1 MKSSAKRSLNVPQR
15 KELIPSTLPF
25 PVVGIGASAGGLQA
39 VKSFFEH
46 MPYNN
51 GMAFV
56 VIFHLSPDYQSHID
70 QIIQEVTKMPVR
82 QVTETIS
89 IEKNTVYVISPAHN
103 LTMNDGYLSVTPS
116 DRPSGQHIAIDL
128 FFRDLADVHKERA
141 FCLVLSGTGSDG
153 AVGLSRIKEQGGITL
168 VQTPEDAEFDGMPNA
183 AIETQM
189 VDLVLPVVEMPQK
202 LLELWHN
209 SRAIT
214 LPTANDPETKTTPP
228 ASEHDAA
235 VTEQL
240 LQDILLHLRVGTGH
254 DFKHYK
260 RATVLRRIERRLQV
274 TAQPDLAAYYD
285 YLQAH
290 PEETKALLGDML
302 IGVTNFFRDR
312 EAFEALERDVI
323 PNLLK
328 SLQDTLPHRDE
339 IRVWSAGCSTGEE
352 AYSLAILLTEQL
364 ALEASSAKLQV
375 FATDIDDR
383 AIAYG
388 RKGAYPEAII
398 TDVPPSRMRQYF
410 TRENQN
416 YRVRKEIREKV
427 LFAKHSLLLDPPF
440 SQVDLI
446 VCRNLLI
453 YLEREVQREIMQMFH
468 FALRSGGYL
477 FLGSSESVDGCL
489 DLFMPVDKRNRIFR
503 AKSVS
508 SSLPQTPAIPRGG
521 GYTRTTAAAPANTE
535 KPTTARKISYADIHL
550 RALEKAAP
558 PSVIV
563 DAHANILH
571 MSDGVGRFLR
581 YVAGEIS
588 GDLLTLAH
596 PDLRLDIRTTL
607 FQVQQ
612 SGIAFTSRK
621 VRIEREQRS
630 YLVNLT
636 ARPYKD
642 DETENDYVL
651 VLFDEQEVDPQAPLN
666 QTLTENQMLTSLELE
681 LQSTKLHLQETIEQS
696 EVSSEELKASNEE
709 MQAVN
714 EELRSTTE
722 ELETSKE
729 ELQSINEELLT
740 VNSELKIK
748 VEETDKIND
757 YLTNLIASTNIA
769 TVFIDRNMR
778 IRWFTPR
785 ATEIFNMLP
794 VDTGRSLMD
803 ITHRLD
809 YQELAEDVANVFES
823 LNMIEREVGSSAQRW
838 YIARLLPYRSSE
850 DHIDGTV
857 LTFIDIT
864 QRRAAEDELRLSE
877 ERMRLVAEST
887 HDFAIII
894 LDAHGKIS
902 DWNTGA
908 ELIFGYAKAEVIGAY
923 YDVIFTP
930 EDRSAGV
937 PETELRAARAHGR
950 GEDERWHLRKDG
962 SRFFCSGEVTLL
974 EGESLQGY
982 VKIAR
987 DMTGHKRLHEE
998 QSQQLAETQTSSH
1011 LKDEFFAV
1019 MSHELKHP
1027 LNLIQLN
1034 AELLRRLPMT
1044 KTVGPAMKAVNTICD
1059 AVTSQARII
1068 DDLLDVARV
1077 RTGKLKLKKQAVDLG
1092 RILQDIHTVV
1102 VNDHHPCEVT
1112 LQVPQPP
1119 EPPLVVD
1126 ADSTRLEQII
1136 WNLVNN
1142 ALKFT
1147 PKDGRIEL
1155 IARRVEDMA
1164 QLDVIDSGVGLE
1176 QDNLHKV
1183 FDLFSQAEH
1192 QHASHQRDGLGIGL
1206 SLVRQLVEAHG
1217 GSVDVHSEGIGRG
1230 CTFTIYLPVCQ
1241 PHEQANDQLPIFGES
1256 GRLLGQKVLLVDDSK
1271 EVMEVLQ
1278 MLLEMEGA
1286 HVEAFSD
1293 PLLALKAAKDNNY
1306 DVIISD
1312 IGMPVMDGYEF
1323 IQAIRRIAHLKH
1335 TPAIA
1340 LTGYATSSDQKKTRQ
1355 SGFNFHVSKPISHDD
1370 FIEIIDEA
1378 GKSRPY

>member
-1 MKSSAKRSLNVPQR
+1 MTSSVKRSPNVPQR

-46 MPYNN
+46 MPNDN

-56 VIFHLSPDYQSHID
+56 IIFHLSPDYPSQVD
-70 QIIQEVTKMPVR
+70 RIIQEVTKMPVR
-82 QVTETIS
+82 QVTETVA

-103 LTMNDGYLSVTPS
+103 LMMNDGYLSVTPS
-116 DRPSGQHIAIDL
+116 DRPPGIHVAIDL

-141 FCLVLSGTGSDG
+141 FCLILSGTGSDG

-168 VQTPEDAEFDGMPNA
+168 VQTPEDAEYDGMPRA
-183 AIETQM
+183 AINTQM

-202 LLELWHN
+202 LLELWRN
-209 SRAIT
+209 SKAIT
-214 LPTANDPETKTTPP
+214 LPTAADPEIKTTPP
-228 ASEHDAA
+228 ASERDAA
-235 VTEQL
+235 LAEQQ
-240 LQDILLHLRVGTGH
+240 LQDILIQLRNGTGH

-274 TAQPDLAAYYD
+274 TAQPELGAYYD

-312 EAFEALERDVI
+312 EAFEALERNVI
-323 PNLLK
+323 PDLVK
-328 SLQDTLPHRDE
+328 ALQDTLPHRDE

-352 AYSLAILLTEQL
+352 AYSLAILLTEQMT
-364 ALEASSAKLQV
+364 LESSLAKLQV

-383 AIAYG
+383 AIAFG
-388 RKGAYPEAII
+388 RSGVYPEAII

-410 TRENQN
+410 SLENHH

-440 SQVDLI
+440 SQLDLI

-453 YLEREVQREIMQMFH
+453 YLDREVQRDIMQMFH
-468 FALRSGGYL
+468 FALRPGGYL
-477 FLGSSESVDGCL
+477 FLGSSESADGCL
-489 DLFMPVDKRNRIFR
+489 DLFTPVDKRNRIFR

-508 SSLPQTPAIPRGG
+508 SSPRRAPTLPRGG
-521 GYTRTTAAAPANTE
+521 YARTTVATRPLQPAV
-535 KPTTARKISYADIHL
+535 ARKVSFADIHL

-558 PSVIV
+558 PSIIV
-563 DAHANILH
+563 DASANILH
-571 MSDGVGRFLR
+571 MSEGAGRFLR
-581 YVAGEIS
+581 YVAGELS
-588 GDLLTLAH
+588 RNLLTLAH

-607 FQVQQ
+607 YQVQQ
-612 SGIAFTSRK
+612 SGLPVTSRK

-630 YLVNLT
+630 YLVDLNVH
-636 ARPYKD
+636 PYKD
-642 DETENDYVL
+642 DETDGEYTL
-651 VLFDEQEVDPQAPLN
+651 VIFEEREVDPQAQLDGIAS
-666 QTLTENQMLTSLELE
+666 QTENQMLANLEHE
-681 LQSTKLHLQETIEQS
+681 LQRTKLQLQETVEQS

-709 MQAVN
+709 MHAIN
-714 EELRSTTE
+714 EELRSATE

-740 VNSELKIK
+740 VNAELKAK
-748 VEETDKIND
+748 VEETDKVND
-757 YLTNLIASTNIA
+757 YLTNLIASTDIA
-769 TVFIDRNMR
+769 TVFVDRNMR

-785 ATEIFNMLP
+785 ATEIFSMLP

-809 YQELAEDVANVFES
+809 YPEIAEDAATVFES
-823 LNMIEREVGSSAQRW
+823 LNMIEREVCSSDQRW

-857 LTFIDIT
+857 LTFIDISK
-864 QRRAAEDELRLSE
+864 RRAAEEELRISE

-894 LDAHGKIS
+894 LDDHGVIT

-908 ELIFGYAKAEVIGAY
+908 KLIFGYSKEEVLGAY
-923 YDVIFTP
+923 YDLIFTP
-930 EDRSAGV
+930 EERNSGA
-937 PETELRAARAHGR
+937 PEIELHAAREHGR
-950 GEDERWHLRKDG
+950 GEDERWHQRKDG
-962 SRFFCSGEVTLL
+962 SRFYCSAEIIRL
-974 EGESLQGY
+974 EGESLKGY

-987 DMTGHKRLHEE
+987 DLTGHKRLHDE
-998 QSQQLAETQTSSH
+998 QSQRLAETQTSSH

-1044 KTVGPAMKAVNTICD
+1044 KSVSPAMKAVNTICD
-1059 AVTSQARII
+1059 AVSSQARII

-1102 VNDHHPCEVT
+1102 VNDQHPCEIV

-1147 PKDGRIEL
+1147 PRDGRIEL
-1155 IARRVEDMA
+1155 IAHRVEDMA
-1164 QLDVIDSGVGLE
+1164 QLDVIDSGIGLE
-1176 QDNLHKV
+1176 AENLHKV
-1183 FDLFSQAEH
+1183 FDLFSQAEN
-1192 QHASHQRDGLGIGL
+1192 QHATHQRDGLGIGL

-1217 GSVDVHSEGIGRG
+1217 GSVDVRSEGIGCG
-1230 CTFTIYLPVCQ
+1230 CTFSIRLPLCH
-1241 PHEQANDQLPIFGES
+1241 PHQTAADHARNAAES
-1256 GRLLGQKVLLVDDSK
+1256 GRLLGQKVLLVDDSRD
-1271 EVMEVLQ
+1271 VMEVLQ
-1278 MLLEMEGA
+1278 MLLEMEDA

-1293 PLLALKAAKDNNY
+1293 PLLALKAAKEGSY

-1312 IGMPVMDGYEF
+1312 IGMPVMDGHAL
-1323 IQAIRRIAHLKH
+1323 IQAIRQIAHHKY

-1340 LTGYATSSDQKKTRQ
+1340 LTGYASSSDQQKTKQ
-1355 SGFNFHVSKPISHDD
+1355 SGFNYHVSKPVAHDD
-1370 FIEIIDEA
+1370 FIDIIDEA
-1378 GKSRPY
+1378 CKTRPY

>member
-1 MKSSAKRSLNVPQR
+1 MKSSVKRSPNVPQR
-15 KELIPSTLPF
+15 KELIPSSLPF

-39 VKSFFEH
+39 VKSFFEQ
-46 MPYNN
+46 MPNDN

-56 VIFHLSPDYQSHID
+56 IIFHLSPDYPSQVD
-70 QIIQEVTKMPVR
+70 RIIQEVTKMPVR
-82 QVTETIS
+82 QVTETIA
-89 IEKNTVYVISPAHN
+89 IEMNTVYVISPAHN
-103 LTMNDGYLSVTPS
+103 LMMNDGYLSVTHAH
-116 DRPSGQHIAIDL
+116 RPPGMHVAIDL

-141 FCLVLSGTGSDG
+141 FCLVLSGSGSDG
-153 AVGLSRIKEQGGITL
+153 AVGLSRIKEQGGVTL
-168 VQTPEDAEFDGMPNA
+168 VQTPDDAEYDGMPRA
-183 AIETQM
+183 AINTHM
-189 VDLVLPVVEMPQK
+189 VDLVLPVMEMPQK
-202 LLELWHN
+202 LIELWHN
-209 SRAIT
+209 ARAIT
-214 LPTANDPETKTTPP
+214 LPNANDPEIKTTPP
-228 ASEHDAA
+228 ASKREAA
-235 VTEQL
+235 MAEQH
-240 LQDILLHLRVGTGH
+240 LQDILSQLRAGSGH

-274 TAQPDLAAYYD
+274 TAQPDLGAYYD

-290 PEETKALLGDML
+290 PEETKSLLGDML

-312 EAFEALERDVI
+312 EAFEALERNVI
-323 PNLLK
+323 PDLVK
-328 SLQDTLPHRDE
+328 ALQDALPHRDE

-364 ALEASSAKLQV
+364 ALDANPAKLQV
-375 FATDIDDR
+375 FASDIDDR
-383 AIAYG
+383 AISFG
-388 RKGAYPEAII
+388 RNGVYPEAII

-410 TRENQN
+410 TLENHH

-440 SQVDLI
+440 SQIDLI

-453 YLEREVQREIMQMFH
+453 YLDREVQREIMQMFH
-468 FALRSGGYL
+468 FALRPGGYL
-477 FLGSSESVDGCL
+477 FLGSSESIDGCL
-489 DLFMPVDKRNRIFR
+489 DMFTPVDKRNRIFR

-508 SSLPQTPAIPRGG
+508 SPRRAPTLPRGG
-521 GYTRTTAAAPANTE
+521 YARTTIATHPPAPAV
-535 KPTTARKISYADIHL
+535 ARKVSFADIHM
-550 RALEKAAP
+550 RALEKATP
-558 PSVIV
+558 PSIIV

-571 MSDGVGRFLR
+571 MSEGAGRFLR

-588 GDLLTLAH
+588 RNLLTLAH

-607 FQVQQ
+607 YQVQQ
-612 SGIAFTSRK
+612 SGLPVTSRK
-621 VRIEREQRS
+621 VPIEREKRKYVVDLNAQ
-630 YLVNLT
+630 
-636 ARPYKD
+636 PYKD
-642 DETENDYVL
+642 DETDSEYIL
-651 VLFDEQEVDPQAPLN
+651 VIFEERDVDPEQLLDVSAS
-666 QTLTENQMLTSLELE
+666 QTENQMLANLEHE
-681 LQSTKLHLQETIEQS
+681 LQRTKQHLQETIEQS

-709 MQAVN
+709 MQAIN
-714 EELRSTTE
+714 EELRSATE

-740 VNSELKIK
+740 VNTELKAK
-748 VEETDKIND
+748 VEETDKVND
-757 YLTNLIASTNIA
+757 YLTNLIASTEIA
-769 TVFIDRNMR
+769 TVFVDRNMR

-785 ATEIFNMLP
+785 ATEIFSMLP

-809 YQELAEDVANVFES
+809 YSEMAEDAATVFES
-823 LNMIEREVGSSAQRW
+823 LNMIEREVYSSDQRW

-864 QRRAAEDELRLSE
+864 KRRTAEAELRISE

-894 LDAHGKIS
+894 LDDHGAIT

-908 ELIFGYAKAEVIGAY
+908 KLIFGYAKEEVLGAY
-923 YDVIFTP
+923 YDLIFTP
-930 EDRSAGV
+930 EERSSGA
-937 PETELRAARAHGR
+937 PEIELRAAREQGR

-962 SRFFCSGEVTLL
+962 SRFYCSGEVIRL
-974 EGESLQGY
+974 EGESLKGY

-987 DMTGHKRLHEE
+987 DLTGHKRLHEE

-1044 KTVGPAMKAVNTICD
+1044 KSVSPAMKAVNTICD
-1059 AVTSQARII
+1059 AVSSQARII

-1102 VNDHHPCEVT
+1102 VNDQHPCEII

-1119 EPPLVVD
+1119 DPPLVVD

-1147 PKDGRIEL
+1147 PKDGRVEL
-1155 IARRVEDMA
+1155 IAHRVEDMA
-1164 QLDVIDSGVGLE
+1164 QLDVIDSGIGLE
-1176 QDNLHKV
+1176 QHNLNKV
-1183 FDLFSQAEH
+1183 FDLFSQAEN
-1192 QHASHQRDGLGIGL
+1192 QHATHQREGLGIGL

-1217 GSVDVHSEGIGRG
+1217 GSVDVRSEGIGRG
-1230 CTFTIYLPVCQ
+1230 CTFTIRLPLSH
-1241 PHEQANDQLPIFGES
+1241 PHQQAANQTQATGES
-1256 GRLLGQKVLLVDDSK
+1256 GRLIGQKVLLVDDSRD
-1271 EVMEVLQ
+1271 VMEVLQ
-1278 MLLEMEGA
+1278 MLLEMEEA

-1293 PLLALKAAKDNNY
+1293 PLLALKAAKEGNY

-1312 IGMPVMDGYEF
+1312 IGMPVMDGHAL
-1323 IQAIRRIAHLKH
+1323 IQAIRQIAHHKY

-1355 SGFNFHVSKPISHDD
+1355 SGFNYHVSKPVAHDD
-1370 FIEIIDEA
+1370 FIDIIDEA
-1378 GKSRPY
+1378 CKSRPY

>member
-1 MKSSAKRSLNVPQR
+1 MPSNVKRSTNVPQR
-15 KELIPSTLPF
+15 KELVPSTLPF

-46 MPYNN
+46 MPNDN

-56 VIFHLSPDYQSHID
+56 IIFHLSPDYPSQVD
-70 QIIQEVTKMPVR
+70 RIIQEVTKMPVR
-82 QVTETIS
+82 QVTETLS

-103 LTMNDGYLSVTPS
+103 LIMNDGYLSVTPS
-116 DRPSGQHIAIDL
+116 DRPPGMHVAIDL

-141 FCLVLSGTGSDG
+141 FCLILSGTGSDG

-168 VQTPEDAEFDGMPNA
+168 VQTPEDAEYDGMPRA
-183 AIETQM
+183 AINTRM

-202 LLELWHN
+202 LLELWRN
-209 SRAIT
+209 SKSIT
-214 LPTANDPETKTTPP
+214 LPTANDPEIKTTPP
-228 ASEHDAA
+228 TTERDAA
-235 VTEQL
+235 IAEQQ
-240 LQDILLHLRVGTGH
+240 LQDILIQLRNGTGH

-274 TAQPDLAAYYD
+274 TAQPDLGAYYD

-323 PNLLK
+323 PDLVK
-328 SLQDTLPHRDE
+328 ALQDTLPHRDE

-352 AYSLAILLTEQL
+352 AYSLTILLTEQM
-364 ALEASSAKLQV
+364 ALEASPAKLQV

-383 AIAYG
+383 AIAFG
-388 RKGAYPEAII
+388 RSGVYPEAII
-398 TDVPPSRMRQYF
+398 TDVPPPRMRQYF
-410 TRENQN
+410 TLENHH

-440 SQVDLI
+440 SQLDLI

-453 YLEREVQREIMQMFH
+453 YLDREVQRDIMQMFH
-468 FALRSGGYL
+468 FALRPGGYL
-477 FLGSSESVDGCL
+477 FLGSSESADGCL
-489 DLFMPVDKRNRIFR
+489 DLFTPVDKRNRIFR

-508 SSLPQTPAIPRGG
+508 SSPRRAPTLPRG
-521 GYTRTTAAAPANTE
+521 GYTRTTATPRPLESTV
-535 KPTTARKISYADIHL
+535 ARKVSFADIHL

-558 PSVIV
+558 PSIIV
-563 DAHANILH
+563 DANANILH
-571 MSDGVGRFLR
+571 MSEGAGRFLR
-581 YVAGEIS
+581 YVAGELS
-588 GDLLTLAH
+588 RNLLTLAH

-607 FQVQQ
+607 YQVHQ
-612 SGIAFTSRK
+612 SGLPVTSRK

-630 YLVNLT
+630 YLVDLNVH
-636 ARPYKD
+636 PYKD
-642 DETENDYVL
+642 DETDSEYIL
-651 VLFDEQEVDPQAPLN
+651 VIFEEHEVDPQA
-666 QTLTENQMLTSLELE
+666 QAEGITSQTENQMLANLEHE
-681 LQSTKLHLQETIEQS
+681 LQRTKLQLQETVEQS

-709 MQAVN
+709 MHAIN
-714 EELRSTTE
+714 EELRSATE

-740 VNSELKIK
+740 VNAELKAK
-748 VEETDKIND
+748 VEETDKVND
-757 YLTNLIASTNIA
+757 YLTNLIASTDIA
-769 TVFIDRNMR
+769 TVFVDRNMR

-785 ATEIFNMLP
+785 ATEIFSMLP

-809 YQELAEDVANVFES
+809 YPEMAEDAATVFES
-823 LNMIEREVGSSAQRW
+823 LNMIEREVCSSDQHW

-857 LTFIDIT
+857 LTFIDISK
-864 QRRAAEDELRLSE
+864 RRTAEAELRISE

-894 LDAHGKIS
+894 LDDHGAIT

-908 ELIFGYAKAEVIGAY
+908 KLIFGYAKEEVLGAY
-923 YDVIFTP
+923 YDLIFTP
-930 EDRSAGV
+930 EERSSGA
-937 PETELRAARAHGR
+937 PEIELRAAREHGR

-962 SRFFCSGEVTLL
+962 SRFYCSGEVIRL
-974 EGESLQGY
+974 EGESLKGY

-987 DMTGHKRLHEE
+987 DLTGHKRLHEE

-1044 KTVGPAMKAVNTICD
+1044 KSLSPAMKAVNTICD
-1059 AVTSQARII
+1059 AVSSQARII

-1102 VNDHHPCEVT
+1102 VNDQHPCEIT
-1112 LQVPQPP
+1112 LQVPQAP
-1119 EPPLVVD
+1119 EPALVVD

-1155 IARRVEDMA
+1155 IARRVEDIA
-1164 QLDVIDSGVGLE
+1164 QLDVIDSGIGLE

-1183 FDLFSQAEH
+1183 FDLFTQAEN
-1192 QHASHQRDGLGIGL
+1192 QHAAHQREGLGIGL

-1217 GSVDVHSEGIGRG
+1217 GSVDVRSEGIGRG
-1230 CTFTIYLPVCQ
+1230 CTFTVRLPLCR
-1241 PHEQANDQLPIFGES
+1241 PHQQAADQVQASGES
-1256 GRLLGQKVLLVDDSK
+1256 GRLFGQKVLLVDDSRD
-1271 EVMEVLQ
+1271 VMEVLQ
-1278 MLLEMEGA
+1278 MLLEMEDA

-1293 PLLALKAAKDNNY
+1293 PLLALKAAKEGNY

-1312 IGMPVMDGYEF
+1312 IGMPIMDGHAL
-1323 IQAIRRIAHLKH
+1323 IQAIRQIVHHKY

-1340 LTGYATSSDQKKTRQ
+1340 LTGYATSGDQKKTRQ
-1355 SGFNFHVSKPISHDD
+1355 SGFNYHVSKPVAHDD
-1370 FIEIIDEA
+1370 FIDIIDEA
-1378 GKSRPY
+1378 CKTRPY

>member
-1 MKSSAKRSLNVPQR
+1 MKSSVKRSPNVPQR
-15 KELIPSTLPF
+15 KELIPSSLPF

-39 VKSFFEH
+39 VKSFFEQ
-46 MPYNN
+46 MPNDN

-56 VIFHLSPDYQSHID
+56 IIFHLSPDYPSQVD
-70 QIIQEVTKMPVR
+70 RIIQEVTKMPVR
-82 QVTETIS
+82 QVTETIA
-89 IEKNTVYVISPAHN
+89 IEMNTVYVISPAHN
-103 LTMNDGYLSVTPS
+103 LMMNDGYLSVTHAH
-116 DRPSGQHIAIDL
+116 RPPGMHVAIDL

-141 FCLVLSGTGSDG
+141 FCLVLSGSGSDG
-153 AVGLSRIKEQGGITL
+153 AVGLSRIKEQGGVTL
-168 VQTPEDAEFDGMPNA
+168 VQTPDDAEYDGMPRA
-183 AIETQM
+183 AINTQM
-189 VDLVLPVVEMPQK
+189 VDLVLPVMEMPQK
-202 LLELWHN
+202 LIELWHN
-209 SRAIT
+209 ARAIT
-214 LPTANDPETKTTPP
+214 LPNANDPEIKTTPP
-228 ASEHDAA
+228 ASEREA
-235 VTEQL
+235 VMAEQH
-240 LQDILLHLRVGTGH
+240 LQDILSQLRAGSGH

-274 TAQPDLAAYYD
+274 TAQPDLGAYYD

-290 PEETKALLGDML
+290 PEETKSLLGDML

-312 EAFEALERDVI
+312 EAFEALERNVI
-323 PNLLK
+323 PDLVK
-328 SLQDTLPHRDE
+328 ALQDALPHRDE

-364 ALEASSAKLQV
+364 ALDANPAKLQV
-375 FATDIDDR
+375 FASDIDDR
-383 AIAYG
+383 AISFG
-388 RKGAYPEAII
+388 RNGVYPEAII

-410 TRENQN
+410 TLENHH

-440 SQVDLI
+440 SQIDLI

-453 YLEREVQREIMQMFH
+453 YLDREVQREIMQMFH
-468 FALRSGGYL
+468 FALRPGGYL
-477 FLGSSESVDGCL
+477 FLGSSESIDGCL
-489 DLFMPVDKRNRIFR
+489 DMFTPVDKRNRIFR

-508 SSLPQTPAIPRGG
+508 SPRRAPTLPRGG
-521 GYTRTTAAAPANTE
+521 YARSTIATHPPAPAV
-535 KPTTARKISYADIHL
+535 ARKVSFADIHL
-550 RALEKAAP
+550 RALEKATP
-558 PSVIV
+558 PSIIV

-571 MSDGVGRFLR
+571 MSEGAGRFLR

-588 GDLLTLAH
+588 RNLLTLAH

-607 FQVQQ
+607 YQVQQ
-612 SGIAFTSRK
+612 SGLPVISRK
-621 VRIEREQRS
+621 VPIERENRKYVVDLNAQ
-630 YLVNLT
+630 
-636 ARPYKD
+636 PYKD
-642 DETENDYVL
+642 DETDSEYIL
-651 VLFDEQEVDPQAPLN
+651 VIFEERGVDPEELLDVSASQ
-666 QTLTENQMLTSLELE
+666 TENQMLANLEHE
-681 LQSTKLHLQETIEQS
+681 LQRTKQHLQETIEQS

-709 MQAVN
+709 MQAIN
-714 EELRSTTE
+714 EELRSATE

-740 VNSELKIK
+740 VNAELKAK
-748 VEETDKIND
+748 VEETDKVND
-757 YLTNLIASTNIA
+757 YLTNLIASTEIA
-769 TVFIDRNMR
+769 TVFVDRNMR

-785 ATEIFNMLP
+785 ATEIFSMLP

-809 YQELAEDVANVFES
+809 YSEMAEDAATVFES
-823 LNMIEREVGSSAQRW
+823 LNMIEREVYSSDQRW

-864 QRRAAEDELRLSE
+864 KRRTAEAELRISE

-894 LDAHGKIS
+894 LDDHGAIT

-908 ELIFGYAKAEVIGAY
+908 KLIFGYAKEEVLGAY
-923 YDVIFTP
+923 YDLIFTP
-930 EDRSAGV
+930 EERSSGA
-937 PETELRAARAHGR
+937 PEIELRAAREQGR

-962 SRFFCSGEVTLL
+962 SRFYCSGEVIRL
-974 EGESLQGY
+974 EGESLKGY

-987 DMTGHKRLHEE
+987 DLTGHKRLHEE

-1044 KTVGPAMKAVNTICD
+1044 KSVSPAMKAVNTICD
-1059 AVTSQARII
+1059 AVSSQARII

-1102 VNDHHPCEVT
+1102 VNDQHPCEII

-1119 EPPLVVD
+1119 DPPLVVD

-1147 PKDGRIEL
+1147 PKDGRVEL
-1155 IARRVEDMA
+1155 IAHRVEDMA
-1164 QLDVIDSGVGLE
+1164 QLDVIDSGIGLE
-1176 QDNLHKV
+1176 QHNLNKV
-1183 FDLFSQAEH
+1183 FDLFSQAEN
-1192 QHASHQRDGLGIGL
+1192 QHATHQREGLGIGL

-1217 GSVDVHSEGIGRG
+1217 GSVDVRSEGIGRG
-1230 CTFTIYLPVCQ
+1230 CTFTIRLPLSH
-1241 PHEQANDQLPIFGES
+1241 PHQQAANQTQATGES
-1256 GRLLGQKVLLVDDSK
+1256 GRLIGQKVLLVDDSRD
-1271 EVMEVLQ
+1271 VMEVLQ
-1278 MLLEMEGA
+1278 MLLEMEDA

-1293 PLLALKAAKDNNY
+1293 PLLALKAAKEGNY

-1312 IGMPVMDGYEF
+1312 IGMPAMDGHAL
-1323 IQAIRRIAHLKH
+1323 IQAIRQIAHHKY

-1355 SGFNFHVSKPISHDD
+1355 SGFNYHVSKPVAHDD
-1370 FIEIIDEA
+1370 FIDIIDEA
-1378 GKSRPY
+1378 CKSRPY

>member
-1 MKSSAKRSLNVPQR
+1 
-15 KELIPSTLPF
+15 
-25 PVVGIGASAGGLQA
+25 
-39 VKSFFEH
+39 
-46 MPYNN
+46 
-51 GMAFV
+51 
-56 VIFHLSPDYQSHID
+56 
-70 QIIQEVTKMPVR
+70 
-82 QVTETIS
+82 VTETIA
-89 IEKNTVYVISPAHN
+89 IEMNTVYVISPAHN
-103 LTMNDGYLSVTPS
+103 LMMNDGYLSVTHAH
-116 DRPSGQHIAIDL
+116 RPPGMHVAIDL

-141 FCLVLSGTGSDG
+141 FCLVLSGSGSDG
-153 AVGLSRIKEQGGITL
+153 AVGLSRIKEQGGVTL
-168 VQTPEDAEFDGMPNA
+168 VQTPDDAEYDGMPRA
-183 AIETQM
+183 AINTQM
-189 VDLVLPVVEMPQK
+189 VDLVLPVMEMPQK
-202 LLELWHN
+202 LIELWHN
-209 SRAIT
+209 ARAIT
-214 LPTANDPETKTTPP
+214 LPNANDPEIKTTPP
-228 ASEHDAA
+228 ASEREA
-235 VTEQL
+235 VMAEQH
-240 LQDILLHLRVGTGH
+240 LQDILSQLRAGSGH

-274 TAQPDLAAYYD
+274 TAQPDLGAYYD

-290 PEETKALLGDML
+290 PEETKSLLGDML

-312 EAFEALERDVI
+312 EAFEALERNVI
-323 PNLLK
+323 PDLVK
-328 SLQDTLPHRDE
+328 ALQDALPHRDE

-364 ALEASSAKLQV
+364 ALDANPAKLQV
-375 FATDIDDR
+375 FASDIDDR
-383 AIAYG
+383 AISFG
-388 RKGAYPEAII
+388 RNGVYPEAII

-410 TRENQN
+410 TLENHH

-440 SQVDLI
+440 SQIDLI

-453 YLEREVQREIMQMFH
+453 YLDREVQREIMQMFH
-468 FALRSGGYL
+468 FALRPGGYL
-477 FLGSSESVDGCL
+477 FLGSSESIDGCL
-489 DLFMPVDKRNRIFR
+489 DMFTPVDKRNRIFR

-508 SSLPQTPAIPRGG
+508 SPRRAPTLPRGG
-521 GYTRTTAAAPANTE
+521 YARSTIATHPPAPAV
-535 KPTTARKISYADIHL
+535 ARKVSFADIHL
-550 RALEKAAP
+550 RALEKATP
-558 PSVIV
+558 PSIIV

-571 MSDGVGRFLR
+571 MSEGAGRFLR

-588 GDLLTLAH
+588 RNLLTLAH

-607 FQVQQ
+607 YQVQQ
-612 SGIAFTSRK
+612 SGLPVISRK
-621 VRIEREQRS
+621 VPIERENRKYVVDLNAQ
-630 YLVNLT
+630 
-636 ARPYKD
+636 PYKD
-642 DETENDYVL
+642 DETDSEYIL
-651 VLFDEQEVDPQAPLN
+651 VIFEERGVDPEELLDVSASQ
-666 QTLTENQMLTSLELE
+666 TENQMLANLEHE
-681 LQSTKLHLQETIEQS
+681 LQRTKQHLQETIEQS

-709 MQAVN
+709 MQAIN
-714 EELRSTTE
+714 EELRSATE

-740 VNSELKIK
+740 VNAELKAK
-748 VEETDKIND
+748 VEETDKVND
-757 YLTNLIASTNIA
+757 YLTNLIASTEIA
-769 TVFIDRNMR
+769 TVFVDRNMR

-785 ATEIFNMLP
+785 ATEIFSMLP

-809 YQELAEDVANVFES
+809 YSEMAEDAATVFES
-823 LNMIEREVGSSAQRW
+823 LNMIEREVYSSDQRW

-864 QRRAAEDELRLSE
+864 KRRTAEAELRISE

-894 LDAHGKIS
+894 LDDHGAIT

-908 ELIFGYAKAEVIGAY
+908 KLIFGYAKEEVLGAY
-923 YDVIFTP
+923 YDLIFTP
-930 EDRSAGV
+930 EERSSGA
-937 PETELRAARAHGR
+937 PEIELRAAREQGR

-962 SRFFCSGEVTLL
+962 SRFYCSGEVIRL
-974 EGESLQGY
+974 EGESLKGY

-987 DMTGHKRLHEE
+987 DLTGHKRLHEE

-1044 KTVGPAMKAVNTICD
+1044 KSVSPAMKAVNTICD
-1059 AVTSQARII
+1059 AVSSQARII

-1102 VNDHHPCEVT
+1102 VNDQHPCEII

-1119 EPPLVVD
+1119 KPPLVVD

-1147 PKDGRIEL
+1147 PKDGRVEL
-1155 IARRVEDMA
+1155 ILHRVEDMA

-1176 QDNLHKV
+1176 QHNLNKV
-1183 FDLFSQAEH
+1183 FDLFSQAEN
-1192 QHASHQRDGLGIGL
+1192 QHATHQREGLGIGL

-1217 GSVDVHSEGIGRG
+1217 GSVDVRSEGLGCG
-1230 CTFTIYLPVCQ
+1230 CTFSIRLPLCQ
-1241 PHEQANDQLPIFGES
+1241 PHQQAANQAQVAAES
-1256 GRLLGQKVLLVDDSK
+1256 GRLLGQKVLLVDDSRD
-1271 EVMEVLQ
+1271 VMEVLQ
-1278 MLLEMEGA
+1278 MLLEMEDA

-1293 PLLALKAAKDNNY
+1293 PLLALKAAKEGSY

-1312 IGMPVMDGYEF
+1312 VGMPVMDGHAL
-1323 IQAIRRIAHLKH
+1323 IQAIRQIAHHKY

-1340 LTGYATSSDQKKTRQ
+1340 LTGYATSIDQKKTRQ
-1355 SGFNFHVSKPISHDD
+1355 SGFNYHVSKPVAHDD
-1370 FIEIIDEA
+1370 FIDIIDEA
-1378 GKSRPY
+1378 CKSRPY

>member
-1 MKSSAKRSLNVPQR
+1 MKSSVKRSPNVPQR
-15 KELIPSTLPF
+15 KELIPSSLPF

-39 VKSFFEH
+39 VKSFFEQ
-46 MPYNN
+46 MPNDN

-56 VIFHLSPDYQSHID
+56 IIFHLSPDYPSQVD
-70 QIIQEVTKMPVR
+70 RIIQEVTKMPVR
-82 QVTETIS
+82 QVTETIA
-89 IEKNTVYVISPAHN
+89 IEMNTVYVISPAHN
-103 LTMNDGYLSVTPS
+103 LMMNDGYLSVTHAH
-116 DRPSGQHIAIDL
+116 RPPGMHVAIDL

-141 FCLVLSGTGSDG
+141 FCLVLSGSGSDG
-153 AVGLSRIKEQGGITL
+153 AVGLSRIKEQGGVTL
-168 VQTPEDAEFDGMPNA
+168 VQTPDDAEYDGMPRA
-183 AIETQM
+183 AINTHM
-189 VDLVLPVVEMPQK
+189 VDLVLPVMEMPQK
-202 LLELWHN
+202 LIELWHN
-209 SRAIT
+209 ARAIT
-214 LPTANDPETKTTPP
+214 LPNANDPEIKTTPP
-228 ASEHDAA
+228 ASEREAA
-235 VTEQL
+235 MAEQH
-240 LQDILLHLRVGTGH
+240 LQDILSQLRAGSGH

-274 TAQPDLAAYYD
+274 TAQPDLGAYYD

-290 PEETKALLGDML
+290 PEETKSLLGDML

-312 EAFEALERDVI
+312 EAFEALERNVI
-323 PNLLK
+323 PDLVK
-328 SLQDTLPHRDE
+328 ALQDALPHRDE

-364 ALEASSAKLQV
+364 ALDANPAKLQV
-375 FATDIDDR
+375 FASDIDDR
-383 AIAYG
+383 AISFG
-388 RKGAYPEAII
+388 RNGVYPEAII

-410 TRENQN
+410 TLENHH

-440 SQVDLI
+440 SQIDLI

-453 YLEREVQREIMQMFH
+453 YLDREVQREIMQMFH
-468 FALRSGGYL
+468 FALRPGGYL
-477 FLGSSESVDGCL
+477 FLGSSESIDGCL
-489 DLFMPVDKRNRIFR
+489 DMFTPVDKRNRIFR

-508 SSLPQTPAIPRGG
+508 SPRRAPTLPRGG
-521 GYTRTTAAAPANTE
+521 YARTTIATHPPAPAV
-535 KPTTARKISYADIHL
+535 ARKVSFADIHM
-550 RALEKAAP
+550 RALEKATP
-558 PSVIV
+558 PSIIV

-571 MSDGVGRFLR
+571 MSEGAGRFLR

-588 GDLLTLAH
+588 RNLLTLAH

-607 FQVQQ
+607 YQVQQ
-612 SGIAFTSRK
+612 SGLPVTSRK
-621 VRIEREQRS
+621 VPIEREKRKYVVDLNAQ
-630 YLVNLT
+630 
-636 ARPYKD
+636 PYKD
-642 DETENDYVL
+642 DETDSEYIL
-651 VLFDEQEVDPQAPLN
+651 VIFEERDVDPEQLLDVSAS
-666 QTLTENQMLTSLELE
+666 QTENQMLANLEHE
-681 LQSTKLHLQETIEQS
+681 LQRTKQHLQETIEQS

-709 MQAVN
+709 MQAIN
-714 EELRSTTE
+714 EELRSATE

-740 VNSELKIK
+740 VNTELKAK
-748 VEETDKIND
+748 VEETDKVND
-757 YLTNLIASTNIA
+757 YLTNLIASTEIA
-769 TVFIDRNMR
+769 TVFVDRNMR

-785 ATEIFNMLP
+785 ATEIFSMLP

-809 YQELAEDVANVFES
+809 YSEMAEDAATVFES
-823 LNMIEREVGSSAQRW
+823 LNMIEREVYSSDQRW

-864 QRRAAEDELRLSE
+864 KRRTAEAELRISE

-894 LDAHGKIS
+894 LDDHGSIT

-908 ELIFGYAKAEVIGAY
+908 KLIFGYAKEEVLGAY
-923 YDVIFTP
+923 YDLIFTP
-930 EDRSAGV
+930 EERSSGA
-937 PETELRAARAHGR
+937 PEIELRAAREQGR

-962 SRFFCSGEVTLL
+962 SRFYCSGEVIRL
-974 EGESLQGY
+974 EGESLKGY

-987 DMTGHKRLHEE
+987 DLTGHKRLHEE

-1044 KTVGPAMKAVNTICD
+1044 KSVSPAMKAVNTICD
-1059 AVTSQARII
+1059 AVSSQARII

-1102 VNDHHPCEVT
+1102 VNDQHPCEII

-1119 EPPLVVD
+1119 DPPLVVD

-1147 PKDGRIEL
+1147 PKDGRVEL
-1155 IARRVEDMA
+1155 IAHRVEDMA
-1164 QLDVIDSGVGLE
+1164 QLDVIDSGIGLE
-1176 QDNLHKV
+1176 QHNLNKV
-1183 FDLFSQAEH
+1183 FDLFSQAEN
-1192 QHASHQRDGLGIGL
+1192 QHATHQREGLGIGL

-1217 GSVDVHSEGIGRG
+1217 GSVDVRSEGIGRG
-1230 CTFTIYLPVCQ
+1230 CTFTIRLPLSH
-1241 PHEQANDQLPIFGES
+1241 PHQQAANQTQAAGES
-1256 GRLLGQKVLLVDDSK
+1256 GRLIGQKVLLVDDSRD
-1271 EVMEVLQ
+1271 VMEVLQ
-1278 MLLEMEGA
+1278 MLLEMEEA

-1293 PLLALKAAKDNNY
+1293 PLLALKAAKEGNY

-1312 IGMPVMDGYEF
+1312 IGMPVMDGHAL
-1323 IQAIRRIAHLKH
+1323 IQAIRQIAHHKY

-1355 SGFNFHVSKPISHDD
+1355 SGFNYHVSKPVAHDD
-1370 FIEIIDEA
+1370 FIDIIDEA
-1378 GKSRPY
+1378 CKSRPY

>member
-1 MKSSAKRSLNVPQR
+1 MKSSVKRSPNVPQR
-15 KELIPSTLPF
+15 KELIPSSLPF

-39 VKSFFEH
+39 VKSFFEQ
-46 MPYNN
+46 MPNDN

-56 VIFHLSPDYQSHID
+56 IIFHLSPDYPSQVD
-70 QIIQEVTKMPVR
+70 RIIQEVTKMPVR
-82 QVTETIS
+82 QVTETIA
-89 IEKNTVYVISPAHN
+89 IEMNTVYVISPAHN
-103 LTMNDGYLSVTPS
+103 LMMNDGYLSVTHAH
-116 DRPSGQHIAIDL
+116 RPPGMHVAIDL

-141 FCLVLSGTGSDG
+141 FCLVLSGSGSDG
-153 AVGLSRIKEQGGITL
+153 AVGLSRIKEQGGVTL
-168 VQTPEDAEFDGMPNA
+168 VQTPDDAEYDGMPRA
-183 AIETQM
+183 AINTHM
-189 VDLVLPVVEMPQK
+189 VDLVLPVMEMPQK
-202 LLELWHN
+202 LIELWHN
-209 SRAIT
+209 ARAIT
-214 LPTANDPETKTTPP
+214 LPNANDPEIKTTPP
-228 ASEHDAA
+228 ASKREAA
-235 VTEQL
+235 MAEQH
-240 LQDILLHLRVGTGH
+240 LQDILSQLRAGSGH

-274 TAQPDLAAYYD
+274 TAQPDLGAYYD

-290 PEETKALLGDML
+290 PEETKSLLGDML

-312 EAFEALERDVI
+312 EAFEALERNVI
-323 PNLLK
+323 PDLVK
-328 SLQDTLPHRDE
+328 ALQDALPHRDE

-364 ALEASSAKLQV
+364 ALDANPAKLQV
-375 FATDIDDR
+375 FASDIDDR
-383 AIAYG
+383 AISFG
-388 RKGAYPEAII
+388 RNGVYPEAII

-410 TRENQN
+410 TLENHH

-440 SQVDLI
+440 SQIDLI

-453 YLEREVQREIMQMFH
+453 YLDREVQREIMQMFH
-468 FALRSGGYL
+468 FALRPGGYL
-477 FLGSSESVDGCL
+477 FLGSSESIDGCL
-489 DLFMPVDKRNRIFR
+489 DMFTPVDKRNRIFR

-508 SSLPQTPAIPRGG
+508 SPRRAPTLPRGG
-521 GYTRTTAAAPANTE
+521 YARTTIATHPPAPAV
-535 KPTTARKISYADIHL
+535 ARKVSFADIHM
-550 RALEKAAP
+550 RALEKATP
-558 PSVIV
+558 PSIIV

-571 MSDGVGRFLR
+571 MSEGAGRFLR

-588 GDLLTLAH
+588 RNLLTLAH

-607 FQVQQ
+607 YQVQQ
-612 SGIAFTSRK
+612 SGLPVTSRK
-621 VRIEREQRS
+621 VPIEREKRKYVVDLNAQ
-630 YLVNLT
+630 
-636 ARPYKD
+636 PYKD
-642 DETENDYVL
+642 DETDSEYIL
-651 VLFDEQEVDPQAPLN
+651 VIFEERDVDPEQLLDVSAS
-666 QTLTENQMLTSLELE
+666 QTENQMLANLEHE
-681 LQSTKLHLQETIEQS
+681 LQRTKQHLQETIEQS

-709 MQAVN
+709 MQAIN
-714 EELRSTTE
+714 EELRSATE

-740 VNSELKIK
+740 VNTELKAK
-748 VEETDKIND
+748 VEETDKVND
-757 YLTNLIASTNIA
+757 YLTNLIASTEIA
-769 TVFIDRNMR
+769 TVFVDRNMR

-785 ATEIFNMLP
+785 ATEIFSMLP

-809 YQELAEDVANVFES
+809 YSEMAEDAATVFES
-823 LNMIEREVGSSAQRW
+823 LNMIEREVYSSDQRW

-864 QRRAAEDELRLSE
+864 KRRTAEAELRISE

-894 LDAHGKIS
+894 LDDHGSIT

-908 ELIFGYAKAEVIGAY
+908 KLIFGYAKEEVLGAY
-923 YDVIFTP
+923 YDLIFTP
-930 EDRSAGV
+930 EERSSGA
-937 PETELRAARAHGR
+937 PEIELRAAREQGR

-962 SRFFCSGEVTLL
+962 SRFYCSGEVIRL
-974 EGESLQGY
+974 EGESLKGY

-987 DMTGHKRLHEE
+987 DLTGHKRLHEE

-1044 KTVGPAMKAVNTICD
+1044 KSVSPAMKAVNTICD
-1059 AVTSQARII
+1059 AVSSQARII

-1102 VNDHHPCEVT
+1102 VNDQHPCEII

-1119 EPPLVVD
+1119 DPPLVVD

-1147 PKDGRIEL
+1147 PKDGRVEL
-1155 IARRVEDMA
+1155 IAHRVEDMA
-1164 QLDVIDSGVGLE
+1164 QLDVIDSGIGLE
-1176 QDNLHKV
+1176 QHNLNKV
-1183 FDLFSQAEH
+1183 FDLFSQAEN
-1192 QHASHQRDGLGIGL
+1192 QHATHQREGLGIGL

-1217 GSVDVHSEGIGRG
+1217 GSVDVRSEGIGRG
-1230 CTFTIYLPVCQ
+1230 CTFTIRLPLSH
-1241 PHEQANDQLPIFGES
+1241 PHQQAANQTQAAGES
-1256 GRLLGQKVLLVDDSK
+1256 GRLIGQKVLLVDDSRD
-1271 EVMEVLQ
+1271 VMEVLQ
-1278 MLLEMEGA
+1278 MLLEMEEA

-1293 PLLALKAAKDNNY
+1293 PLLALKAAKEGNY

-1312 IGMPVMDGYEF
+1312 IGMPVMDGHAL
-1323 IQAIRRIAHLKH
+1323 IQAIRQIAHHKY

-1355 SGFNFHVSKPISHDD
+1355 SGFNYHVSKPVAHDD
-1370 FIEIIDEA
+1370 FIDIIDEA
-1378 GKSRPY
+1378 CKSRPY

>member
-1 MKSSAKRSLNVPQR
+1 MKSSVKRSPNVPQR

-39 VKSFFEH
+39 VRSFFQH
-46 MPYNN
+46 MPNDN

-56 VIFHLSPDYQSHID
+56 IIFHLSPDYPSQVD
-70 QIIQEVTKMPVR
+70 RIIQEVTKMPVR
-82 QVTETIS
+82 QVTETLA
-89 IEKNTVYVISPAHN
+89 IEKNTVYIISPAHN
-103 LTMNDGYLSVTPS
+103 LMMNDGYLSVTPS
-116 DRPSGQHIAIDL
+116 DRPPGMHVAIDL

-141 FCLVLSGTGSDG
+141 FCLILSGTGSDG
-153 AVGLSRIKEQGGITL
+153 AVGLSRIKEQGGVTL
-168 VQTPEDAEFDGMPNA
+168 VQTPEDAEYDGMPRA
-183 AIETQM
+183 AINTQM

-202 LLELWHN
+202 LLELWRN
-209 SRAIT
+209 SKAIT
-214 LPTANDPETKTTPP
+214 LPTANDPEIKTTPP
-228 ASEHDAA
+228 ATKRDAA
-235 VTEQL
+235 MAERQ
-240 LQDILLHLRVGTGH
+240 LQDILIQLRNGTGH

-274 TAQPDLAAYYD
+274 TAQPDLGAYYD

-290 PEETKALLGDML
+290 PDETKALLGDML

-312 EAFEALERDVI
+312 EAFEALERNVI
-323 PNLLK
+323 PDLVK
-328 SLQDTLPHRDE
+328 ALQDSLPHRDE

-352 AYSLAILLTEQL
+352 AYSLAILLTEQM
-364 ALEASSAKLQV
+364 ALEASPAKLQV

-383 AIAYG
+383 AIALG
-388 RKGAYPEAII
+388 RSGVYPEAII
-398 TDVPPSRMRQYF
+398 TDVPPPRMRQYF
-410 TRENQN
+410 TLENHH

-440 SQVDLI
+440 SQIDLI

-453 YLEREVQREIMQMFH
+453 YLDRDVQRDIMQMFH
-468 FALRSGGYL
+468 FALRPGGFL
-477 FLGSSESVDGCL
+477 FLGTSESADGCM
-489 DLFMPVDKRNRIFR
+489 DLFTPVDKRNRIFR

-508 SSLPQTPAIPRGG
+508 SNLRRAPAMPRGG
-521 GYTRTTAAAPANTE
+521 YARTPLAPPTAPAV
-535 KPTTARKISYADIHL
+535 ARKVSFADIHL
-550 RALEKAAP
+550 RALEKAVP
-558 PSVIV
+558 PSIIV
-563 DAHANILH
+563 DANANILH
-571 MSDGVGRFLR
+571 ISEGAGRFLR
-581 YVAGEIS
+581 YVAGELS
-588 GDLLTLAH
+588 RNLLTLAH
-596 PDLRLDIRTTL
+596 PDLRLEIRTTL

-612 SGIAFTSRK
+612 AGIPVTSRK
-621 VRIEREQRS
+621 VRIEREHRS
-630 YLVNLT
+630 YLVDLNVH
-636 ARPYKD
+636 PYKD
-642 DETENDYVL
+642 DETDSEYIL
-651 VLFDEQEVDPQAPLN
+651 VIFEEREIDPQELLDVTAS
-666 QTLTENQMLTSLELE
+666 QTENQMLTNLEHE
-681 LQSTKLHLQETIEQS
+681 LQRTKLQLQETVEQS

-709 MQAVN
+709 MHAIN
-714 EELRSTTE
+714 EELRSATE

-740 VNSELKIK
+740 VNAELKAK
-748 VEETDKIND
+748 VEETDKVND
-757 YLTNLIASTNIA
+757 YLTNLIASTDIA
-769 TVFIDRNMR
+769 TVFVDRNMR

-785 ATEIFNMLP
+785 ATEIFSMLP

-809 YQELAEDVANVFES
+809 YPEIAGDAATVFES
-823 LNMIEREVGSSAQRW
+823 LNMIEREVCSSDQRW

-864 QRRAAEDELRLSE
+864 KRRAAEEELRISE

-894 LDAHGKIS
+894 LDDHGVIT

-908 ELIFGYAKAEVIGAY
+908 KLIFGYAKEEVLGAY
-923 YDVIFTP
+923 YDLIFTP
-930 EDRSAGV
+930 EERSSGA
-937 PETELRAARAHGR
+937 PEIELRAAREHGR

-962 SRFFCSGEVTLL
+962 SRFYCSGEVIRL
-974 EGESLQGY
+974 EGESLKGY

-987 DMTGHKRLHEE
+987 DLTGHKRLHDE
-998 QSQQLAETQTSSH
+998 QSQRLAETQTSSH

-1044 KTVGPAMKAVNTICD
+1044 KSVSRAMKAVNTICD
-1059 AVTSQARII
+1059 AVSSQARII

-1102 VNDHHPCEVT
+1102 VNDQHPCEIT
-1112 LQVPQPP
+1112 LHVPQPP

-1147 PKDGRIEL
+1147 PKDGRVEL
-1155 IARRVEDMA
+1155 IAHRVEDMA
-1164 QLDVIDSGVGLE
+1164 QLNVIDSGVGLE
-1176 QDNLHKV
+1176 QHNLSKV
-1183 FDLFSQAEH
+1183 FDLFSQAEN
-1192 QHASHQRDGLGIGL
+1192 QHATHQREGLGIGL

-1217 GSVDVHSEGIGRG
+1217 GSVDVRSEGLGCG
-1230 CTFTIYLPVCQ
+1230 CTFSIRLPLCH
-1241 PHEQANDQLPIFGES
+1241 PHQKATDQAQAPAES
-1256 GRLLGQKVLLVDDSK
+1256 GRLLGQKVLLVDDSRD
-1271 EVMEVLQ
+1271 VMEVLQ
-1278 MLLEMEGA
+1278 MLLEMEDA
-1286 HVEAFSD
+1286 DVEAFSD
-1293 PLLALKAAKDNNY
+1293 PLLALKSAKEGNY

-1312 IGMPVMDGYEF
+1312 IGMPNMDGHAF
-1323 IQAIRRIAHLKH
+1323 IQAVRQISHHKY

-1340 LTGYATSSDQKKTRQ
+1340 LTGYATSVDQKKTRQ
-1355 SGFNFHVSKPISHDD
+1355 SGFNYHVSKPIAHDD
-1370 FIEIIDEA
+1370 FIDIIDEA
-1378 GKSRPY
+1378 CKTRPY

>member
-1 MKSSAKRSLNVPQR
+1 MKSSVKRSPNVPQR
-15 KELIPSTLPF
+15 KELIPSSLPF

-39 VKSFFEH
+39 VKSFFEQ
-46 MPYNN
+46 MPNDN

-56 VIFHLSPDYQSHID
+56 IIFHLSPDYPSQVD
-70 QIIQEVTKMPVR
+70 RIIQEVTKMPVR
-82 QVTETIS
+82 QVTETIA
-89 IEKNTVYVISPAHN
+89 IEMNTVYVISPAHN
-103 LTMNDGYLSVTPS
+103 LMMNDGYLSVTHAH
-116 DRPSGQHIAIDL
+116 RPPGMHVAIDL

-141 FCLVLSGTGSDG
+141 FCLVLSGSGSDG
-153 AVGLSRIKEQGGITL
+153 AVGLSRIKEQGGVTL
-168 VQTPEDAEFDGMPNA
+168 VQTPDDAEYDGMPRA
-183 AIETQM
+183 AINTHM
-189 VDLVLPVVEMPQK
+189 VDLVLPVMEMPQK
-202 LLELWHN
+202 LIELWHN
-209 SRAIT
+209 ARAIT
-214 LPTANDPETKTTPP
+214 LPNANDPEIKTTPP
-228 ASEHDAA
+228 ASEREAA
-235 VTEQL
+235 MAEQH
-240 LQDILLHLRVGTGH
+240 LQDILSQLRAGSGH

-274 TAQPDLAAYYD
+274 TAQPDLGAYYD

-290 PEETKALLGDML
+290 PEETKSLLGDML

-312 EAFEALERDVI
+312 EAFEALERNVI
-323 PNLLK
+323 PDLVK
-328 SLQDTLPHRDE
+328 ALQDALPHRDE

-364 ALEASSAKLQV
+364 ALDANPAKLQV
-375 FATDIDDR
+375 FASDIDDR
-383 AIAYG
+383 AISFG
-388 RKGAYPEAII
+388 RNGVYPEAII

-410 TRENQN
+410 TLENHH

-440 SQVDLI
+440 SQIDLI

-453 YLEREVQREIMQMFH
+453 YLDREVQREIMQMFH
-468 FALRSGGYL
+468 FALRPGGYL
-477 FLGSSESVDGCL
+477 FLGSSESIDGCL
-489 DLFMPVDKRNRIFR
+489 DMFTPVDKRNRIFR

-508 SSLPQTPAIPRGG
+508 SPRRAPTLPRGG
-521 GYTRTTAAAPANTE
+521 YARTTIATHPPAPAV
-535 KPTTARKISYADIHL
+535 ARKVSFADIHM
-550 RALEKAAP
+550 RALEKATP
-558 PSVIV
+558 PSIIV

-571 MSDGVGRFLR
+571 MSEGAGRFLR

-588 GDLLTLAH
+588 RNLLTLAH

-607 FQVQQ
+607 YQVQQ
-612 SGIAFTSRK
+612 SGLPVTSRK
-621 VRIEREQRS
+621 VPIEREKRKYVVDLNAQ
-630 YLVNLT
+630 
-636 ARPYKD
+636 PYKD
-642 DETENDYVL
+642 DETDSEYIL
-651 VLFDEQEVDPQAPLN
+651 VIFEERDVDPEQLLDVSAS
-666 QTLTENQMLTSLELE
+666 QTENQMLANLEHE
-681 LQSTKLHLQETIEQS
+681 LQRTKQHLQETIEQS

-709 MQAVN
+709 MQAIN
-714 EELRSTTE
+714 EELRSATE

-740 VNSELKIK
+740 VNTELKAK
-748 VEETDKIND
+748 VEETDKVND
-757 YLTNLIASTNIA
+757 YLTNLIASTEIA
-769 TVFIDRNMR
+769 TVFVDRNMR

-785 ATEIFNMLP
+785 ATEIFSMLP

-809 YQELAEDVANVFES
+809 YSEMAEDAATVFES
-823 LNMIEREVGSSAQRW
+823 LNMIEREVYSSDQRW

-864 QRRAAEDELRLSE
+864 KRRTAEAELRISE

-894 LDAHGKIS
+894 LDDHGAIT

-908 ELIFGYAKAEVIGAY
+908 KLIFGYAKEEVLGAY
-923 YDVIFTP
+923 YDLIFTP
-930 EDRSAGV
+930 EERSSGA
-937 PETELRAARAHGR
+937 PEIELRAAREQGR

-962 SRFFCSGEVTLL
+962 SRFYCSGEVIRL
-974 EGESLQGY
+974 EGESLKGY

-987 DMTGHKRLHEE
+987 DLTGHKRLHEE

-1044 KTVGPAMKAVNTICD
+1044 KSVSPAMKAVNTICD
-1059 AVTSQARII
+1059 AVSSQARII

-1102 VNDHHPCEVT
+1102 VNDQHPCEII

-1119 EPPLVVD
+1119 DPPLVVD

-1147 PKDGRIEL
+1147 PKDGRVEL
-1155 IARRVEDMA
+1155 IAHRVEDMA
-1164 QLDVIDSGVGLE
+1164 QLDVIDSGIGLE
-1176 QDNLHKV
+1176 QHNLNKV
-1183 FDLFSQAEH
+1183 FDLFSQAEN
-1192 QHASHQRDGLGIGL
+1192 QHATHQREGLGIGL

-1217 GSVDVHSEGIGRG
+1217 GSVDVRSEGIGRG
-1230 CTFTIYLPVCQ
+1230 CTFTIRLPLSH
-1241 PHEQANDQLPIFGES
+1241 PHQQAANQTQAAGES
-1256 GRLLGQKVLLVDDSK
+1256 GRLIGQKVLLVDDSRD
-1271 EVMEVLQ
+1271 VMEVLQ
-1278 MLLEMEGA
+1278 MLLEMEEA

-1293 PLLALKAAKDNNY
+1293 PLLALKAAKEGNY

-1312 IGMPVMDGYEF
+1312 IGMPVMDGHAL
-1323 IQAIRRIAHLKH
+1323 IQAIRQIAHHKY

-1355 SGFNFHVSKPISHDD
+1355 SGFNYHVSKPVAHDD
-1370 FIEIIDEA
+1370 FIDIIDEA
-1378 GKSRPY
+1378 CKSRPY

>member
-1 MKSSAKRSLNVPQR
+1 MKSSVKRSPNVPQR

-39 VKSFFEH
+39 VKAFFEQ
-46 MPYNN
+46 MPHDN

-56 VIFHLSPDYQSHID
+56 IIFHLSPDYPSQVD
-70 QIIQEVTKMPVR
+70 RIIQEVTKMPVR
-82 QVTETIS
+82 QVTETVA
-89 IEKNTVYVISPAHN
+89 IEMNTVYVISPAHN
-103 LTMNDGYLSVTPS
+103 LMMNDGYLSVTPS
-116 DRPSGQHIAIDL
+116 DRPPGIHVAIDL

-141 FCLVLSGTGSDG
+141 FCLILSGTGSDG

-168 VQTPEDAEFDGMPNA
+168 VQTPEDAEYDGMPRA
-183 AIETQM
+183 AINTQM

-202 LLELWHN
+202 LLELWRN
-209 SRAIT
+209 SKSIT
-214 LPTANDPETKTTPP
+214 LPTANDPEIKTSPP
-228 ASEHDAA
+228 ASERDAA
-235 VTEQL
+235 MAEQQ
-240 LQDILLHLRVGTGH
+240 LQDILMQLRDGTGH

-274 TAQPDLAAYYD
+274 TAQPDLGAYYD

-312 EAFEALERDVI
+312 EAFEALERNVI
-323 PNLLK
+323 PDLVK
-328 SLQDTLPHRDE
+328 SLQDTLPRRDE

-352 AYSLAILLTEQL
+352 AYSLAILLTEQMT
-364 ALEASSAKLQV
+364 LESSPAKLQV

-383 AIAYG
+383 AIAFG
-388 RKGAYPEAII
+388 RSGVYPEAII
-398 TDVPPSRMRQYF
+398 TDVPPPRMRQYF
-410 TRENQN
+410 TLENRY

-440 SQVDLI
+440 SQIDLI

-453 YLEREVQREIMQMFH
+453 YLDREVQRDIMQMFH
-468 FALRSGGYL
+468 FALRPGGYL
-477 FLGSSESVDGCL
+477 FLGTSESADGCL
-489 DLFMPVDKRNRIFR
+489 DLFTPVDKRNRIFR

-508 SSLPQTPAIPRGG
+508 SSPRRAPALPRGG
-521 GYTRTTAAAPANTE
+521 YARTTVAPRPMA
-535 KPTTARKISYADIHL
+535 PTVARKVSFADIHL
-550 RALEKAAP
+550 HALEKAAP
-558 PSVIV
+558 PSIIV
-563 DAHANILH
+563 DANANILH
-571 MSDGVGRFLR
+571 MSEGAGRFLR

-588 GDLLTLAH
+588 RNLLTLAH

-607 FQVQQ
+607 LQVQQ
-612 SGIAFTSRK
+612 TGTPVTSRT

-630 YLVNLT
+630 YLVDLNVH
-636 ARPYKD
+636 PYKD
-642 DETENDYVL
+642 DETAGEYIL
-651 VLFDEQEVDPQAPLN
+651 VIFEEREVDPQELLDISSS
-666 QTLTENQMLTSLELE
+666 QTENLMLANLEHE
-681 LQSTKLHLQETIEQS
+681 LQRTKLHLQETIEQS
-696 EVSSEELKASNEE
+696 DISSEELKASNEE
-709 MQAVN
+709 MHAIN
-714 EELRSTTE
+714 EELRSATE

-740 VNSELKIK
+740 VNAELKAK
-748 VEETDKIND
+748 VEETDKVND
-757 YLTNLIASTNIA
+757 YLTNLIASTDIA
-769 TVFIDRNMR
+769 TVFVDRNMR

-785 ATEIFNMLP
+785 ATEIFSMLP

-809 YQELAEDVANVFES
+809 YPEMAEDAATVFES
-823 LNMIEREVGSSAQRW
+823 LNMIEREVCSSDQRW
-838 YIARLLPYRSSE
+838 YITRLLPYRSSE

-864 QRRAAEDELRLSE
+864 KRRTAEEELRISE

-894 LDAHGKIS
+894 LDDHGVIT

-908 ELIFGYAKAEVIGAY
+908 KLIFGYAKEEVLGAY
-923 YDVIFTP
+923 YDLIFTP
-930 EDRSAGV
+930 EERSSGA
-937 PETELRAARAHGR
+937 PEIELRAAREHGR

-962 SRFFCSGEVTLL
+962 SRFYCSGEVIRL
-974 EGESLQGY
+974 EGESLKGY

-987 DMTGHKRLHEE
+987 DLTGHKRLHDE
-998 QSQQLAETQTSSH
+998 QRQQLAETQTSSH

-1044 KTVGPAMKAVNTICD
+1044 KSVSSAMKAVNTICD
-1059 AVTSQARII
+1059 AVSSQARII

-1102 VNDHHPCEVT
+1102 VNDQHPCEII

-1126 ADSTRLEQII
+1126 ADSTRLEQVI

-1155 IARRVEDMA
+1155 IARRVEDVA
-1164 QLDVIDSGVGLE
+1164 QLDVIDSGIGLE
-1176 QDNLHKV
+1176 EDNLHKV
-1183 FDLFSQAEH
+1183 FDLFTQAEN
-1192 QHASHQRDGLGIGL
+1192 QHATHQREGLGIGL

-1217 GSVDVHSEGIGRG
+1217 GSVDVRSEGIGNG
-1230 CTFTIYLPVCQ
+1230 CTFTIRLPLCH
-1241 PHEQANDQLPIFGES
+1241 PHQQGANQAQVAAES
-1256 GRLLGQKVLLVDDSK
+1256 GRLLGQKVLLVDDSRD
-1271 EVMEVLQ
+1271 VMEVLQ
-1278 MLLEMEGA
+1278 MLLEMEDA

-1293 PLLALKAAKDNNY
+1293 PLLALKAAKEGSY

-1312 IGMPVMDGYEF
+1312 IGMPVMDGHAL
-1323 IQAIRRIAHLKH
+1323 IQAIRQIAHHKY

-1340 LTGYATSSDQKKTRQ
+1340 LTGYASSSDQQKTRQ
-1355 SGFNFHVSKPISHDD
+1355 SGFNYHVSKPVAHDD
-1370 FIEIIDEA
+1370 FIDIIDEA
-1378 GKSRPY
+1378 CKTRPY

>member
-1 MKSSAKRSLNVPQR
+1 
-15 KELIPSTLPF
+15 
-25 PVVGIGASAGGLQA
+25 
-39 VKSFFEH
+39 
-46 MPYNN
+46 
-51 GMAFV
+51 MA
-56 VIFHLSPDYQSHID
+56 
-70 QIIQEVTKMPVR
+70 E
-82 QVTETIS
+82 
-89 IEKNTVYVISPAHN
+89 
-103 LTMNDGYLSVTPS
+103 
-116 DRPSGQHIAIDL
+116 QH
-128 FFRDLADVHKERA
+128 
-141 FCLVLSGTGSDG
+141 
-153 AVGLSRIKEQGGITL
+153 
-168 VQTPEDAEFDGMPNA
+168 
-183 AIETQM
+183 
-189 VDLVLPVVEMPQK
+189 
-202 LLELWHN
+202 
-209 SRAIT
+209 
-214 LPTANDPETKTTPP
+214 
-228 ASEHDAA
+228 
-235 VTEQL
+235 
-240 LQDILLHLRVGTGH
+240 LQDILSQLRAGSGH

-274 TAQPDLAAYYD
+274 TAQPDLGAYYD

-290 PEETKALLGDML
+290 PEETKSLLGDML

-312 EAFEALERDVI
+312 EAFEALERNVI
-323 PNLLK
+323 PDLVK
-328 SLQDTLPHRDE
+328 ALQDALPHRDE

-352 AYSLAILLTEQL
+352 AYSLAILLNEQL
-364 ALEASSAKLQV
+364 ALDANPAKLQV
-375 FATDIDDR
+375 FASDIDDR
-383 AIAYG
+383 AISFG
-388 RKGAYPEAII
+388 RNGVYPEAII

-410 TRENQN
+410 TLENHH

-440 SQVDLI
+440 SQIDLI

-453 YLEREVQREIMQMFH
+453 YLDREVQREIMQMFH
-468 FALRSGGYL
+468 FALRPGGYL
-477 FLGSSESVDGCL
+477 FLGSSESIDGCL
-489 DLFMPVDKRNRIFR
+489 DMFTPVDKRNRIFR

-508 SSLPQTPAIPRGG
+508 SPRRAPTLPRGG
-521 GYTRTTAAAPANTE
+521 YARTTIATHPPAPAV
-535 KPTTARKISYADIHL
+535 ARKVSFADIHM
-550 RALEKAAP
+550 RALEKATP
-558 PSVIV
+558 PSIIV

-571 MSDGVGRFLR
+571 MSEGAGRFLR

-588 GDLLTLAH
+588 RNLLTLAH

-607 FQVQQ
+607 YQVQQ
-612 SGIAFTSRK
+612 SGLPVTSRK
-621 VRIEREQRS
+621 VPIEREKRKYVVDLNAQ
-630 YLVNLT
+630 
-636 ARPYKD
+636 PYKD
-642 DETENDYVL
+642 DETDSEYIL
-651 VLFDEQEVDPQAPLN
+651 VIFEERDVDPEQLLDVSAS
-666 QTLTENQMLTSLELE
+666 QTENQMLANLEHE
-681 LQSTKLHLQETIEQS
+681 LQRTKQHLQETIEQS

-709 MQAVN
+709 MQAIN
-714 EELRSTTE
+714 EELRSATE

-740 VNSELKIK
+740 VNTELKAK
-748 VEETDKIND
+748 VEETDKVND
-757 YLTNLIASTNIA
+757 YLTNLIASTEIA
-769 TVFIDRNMR
+769 TVFVDRNMR

-785 ATEIFNMLP
+785 ATEIFSMLP

-809 YQELAEDVANVFES
+809 YSEMAEDAATVFES
-823 LNMIEREVGSSAQRW
+823 LNMIEREVYSSDQRW

-864 QRRAAEDELRLSE
+864 KRRTAEAELRISE

-894 LDAHGKIS
+894 LDDHGAIT

-908 ELIFGYAKAEVIGAY
+908 KLIFGYAKEEVLGAY
-923 YDVIFTP
+923 YDLIFTP
-930 EDRSAGV
+930 EERSSGA
-937 PETELRAARAHGR
+937 PEIELRAAREQGR

-962 SRFFCSGEVTLL
+962 SRFYCSGEVIRL
-974 EGESLQGY
+974 EGESLKGY

-987 DMTGHKRLHEE
+987 DLTGHKRLHEE

-1044 KTVGPAMKAVNTICD
+1044 KSVSPAMKAVNTICD
-1059 AVTSQARII
+1059 AVSSQARII

-1102 VNDHHPCEVT
+1102 VNDQHPCEII

-1119 EPPLVVD
+1119 DPPLVVD

-1147 PKDGRIEL
+1147 PKDGRVEL
-1155 IARRVEDMA
+1155 IAHRVEDMA
-1164 QLDVIDSGVGLE
+1164 QLDVIDSGIGLE
-1176 QDNLHKV
+1176 QHNLNKV
-1183 FDLFSQAEH
+1183 FDLFSQAEN
-1192 QHASHQRDGLGIGL
+1192 QHATHQREGLGIGL

-1217 GSVDVHSEGIGRG
+1217 GSVDVRSEGIGRG
-1230 CTFTIYLPVCQ
+1230 CTFTIRLPLSH
-1241 PHEQANDQLPIFGES
+1241 PHQQAANQTQAAGES
-1256 GRLLGQKVLLVDDSK
+1256 GRLIGQKVLLVDDSRD
-1271 EVMEVLQ
+1271 VMEVLQ
-1278 MLLEMEGA
+1278 MLLEMEEA

-1293 PLLALKAAKDNNY
+1293 PLLALKAAKEGNY

-1312 IGMPVMDGYEF
+1312 IGMPVMDGHAL
-1323 IQAIRRIAHLKH
+1323 IQAIRQIAHHKY

-1355 SGFNFHVSKPISHDD
+1355 SGFNYHVSKPVAHDD
-1370 FIEIIDEA
+1370 FIDIIDEA
-1378 GKSRPY
+1378 CKSRPY

>member
-1 MKSSAKRSLNVPQR
+1 MPSNVKRSTNVPQR

-39 VKSFFEH
+39 AKSFLEH
-46 MPYNN
+46 MPNDN

-56 VIFHLSPDYQSHID
+56 VILHLSPDHQSLADKIL
-70 QIIQEVTKMPVR
+70 QEVTKMPVR
-82 QVTETIS
+82 QVTETIA

-116 DRPSGQHIAIDL
+116 DRPTGLHVAIDL

-153 AVGLSRIKEQGGITL
+153 AVGLSRIKEQGGVTL
-168 VQTPEDAEFDGMPNA
+168 VQTPEDAEFDGMPRA
-183 AIETQM
+183 AINTQM

-214 LPTANDPETKTTPP
+214 LPTANDPEIRTIPP
-228 ASEHDAA
+228 SSERDAA
-235 VTEQL
+235 KAEQA
-240 LQDILLHLRVGTGH
+240 LQDILLQLRAGTGH

-274 TAQPDLAAYYD
+274 TAQPDLTAYYD
-285 YLQAH
+285 YLLAH

-328 SLQDTLPHRDE
+328 SLQDSQPHRDE
-339 IRVWSAGCSTGEE
+339 VRVWSAGCSTGEE
-352 AYSLAILLTEQL
+352 AYSLAILLTEQM
-364 ALEASSAKLQV
+364 ALEACPARLQV

-383 AIAYG
+383 AIAFG
-388 RKGAYPEAII
+388 RNGVYPEAII
-398 TDVPPSRMRQYF
+398 TDVPPTRMRQYF
-410 TRENQN
+410 IRENQH
-416 YRVRKEIREKV
+416 YRVNKEAREKV

-440 SQVDLI
+440 SQIDLI

-453 YLEREVQREIMQMFH
+453 YLDREVQRDIMQMFH
-468 FALRSGGYL
+468 FALRPGGYL
-477 FLGSSESVDGCL
+477 FLGTSESADGCF
-489 DLFMPVDKRNRIFR
+489 DLFTPVDKRNRIFR

-508 SSLPQTPAIPRGG
+508 SSPRRAPAMPRGG
-521 GYTRTTAAAPANTE
+521 YARTTLTTRPQE
-535 KPTTARKISYADIHL
+535 PTVARKVSFADIHL
-550 RALEKAAP
+550 RALEKAVP
-558 PSVIV
+558 PSIIV
-563 DAHANILH
+563 DANANILH
-571 MSDGVGRFLR
+571 MSEGAGRFLR

-588 GDLLTLAH
+588 RNLLTLAH
-596 PDLRLDIRTTL
+596 PDLRLEIRTTL
-607 FQVQQ
+607 SQVHQG
-612 SGIAFTSRK
+612 GIPVTSRK
-621 VRIEREQRS
+621 VRIKREKRK
-630 YLVNLT
+630 YLVDLT
-636 ARPYKD
+636 AHPYKD
-642 DETENDYVL
+642 EESESEYVL
-651 VLFDEQEVDPQAPLN
+651 VIFEEKEVESHELLDVAAN
-666 QTLTENQMLTSLELE
+666 QTDNQMLGILENE
-681 LQSTKLHLQETIEQS
+681 LQRTKLHLQETIEQS

-709 MQAVN
+709 MQAIN
-714 EELRSTTE
+714 EELRSATE

-740 VNSELKIK
+740 VNYELKTK

-757 YLTNLIASTNIA
+757 YLTNLIASTDIA
-769 TVFIDRNMR
+769 TVFVDRNMR

-785 ATEIFNMLP
+785 ATEIFSMLP

-809 YQELAEDVANVFES
+809 YLEMAEDAATVFES
-823 LNMIEREVGSSAQRW
+823 LNMIEREVCSSDHRW

-864 QRRAAEDELRLSE
+864 KRRAAEDELRLGE

-894 LDAHGKIS
+894 LDDHGVIT

-908 ELIFGYAKAEVIGAY
+908 ELIFGYAKEEVLGAY
-923 YDVIFTP
+923 YDLIFTP
-930 EDRSAGV
+930 EDRSEGV
-937 PETELRAARAHGR
+937 PETELRAAREHGR
-950 GEDERWHLRKDG
+950 GEDERWHLRKDR
-962 SRFFCSGEVTLL
+962 SRFYCSGEVTLL
-974 EGESLQGY
+974 EGESLKGY

-987 DMTGHKRLHEE
+987 DLTGHKRMHDE
-998 QSQQLAETQTSSH
+998 QSQRLAETQTSSH

-1034 AELLRRLPMT
+1034 AELLRRLPMA
-1044 KTVGPAMKAVNTICD
+1044 KAVGPAMKAVNTICD
-1059 AVTSQARII
+1059 AVTSQSRII

-1102 VNDHHPCEVT
+1102 TNDQHPCVVT

-1147 PKDGRIEL
+1147 PSDGRVEL
-1155 IARRVEDMA
+1155 IARRVGDMA
-1164 QLDVIDSGVGLE
+1164 QLDVIDSGIGLE

-1183 FDLFSQAEH
+1183 FDLFSQADN
-1192 QHASHQRDGLGIGL
+1192 QHAVQQRGGLGIGL

-1217 GSVDVHSEGIGRG
+1217 GTVDVQSEGIDQGS
-1230 CTFTIYLPVCQ
+1230 TFTIRLPLCQ
-1241 PHEQANDQLPIFGES
+1241 PHQQADDQAKTSGQS
-1256 GRLLGQKVLLVDDSK
+1256 GRLVGHKVLLVDDSK
-1271 EVMEVLQ
+1271 DVMDVLQ
-1278 MLLEMEGA
+1278 MLLEMEDA

-1293 PLLALKAAKDNNY
+1293 PLLALKAAKDGNY

-1312 IGMPVMDGYEF
+1312 IGMPVMDGHAL
-1323 IQAIRRIAHLKH
+1323 IQAIRQITHLKH

-1340 LTGYATSSDQKKTRQ
+1340 LTGYATSNDQKKARQ
-1355 SGFNFHVSKPISHDD
+1355 SGFNYHVSKPVSHDD
-1370 FIEIIDEA
+1370 FIDIIDEA
-1378 GKSRPY
+1378 CSARPF